1 MTNAGRRWRNRLQRK
16 LDLKLKILFLYPVVQ
31 TVVKLIAIVA
41 EEKTIVRIVAR
52 NGNGVIDVE
61 IKEAID
67 TLKERVELIKKDYK
81 REATDYLE
89 VLEMAISALEKQ
101 IPKEMMNLEV
111 NVAKIAEGV
120 RVSC

>member
-1 MTNAGRRWRNRLQRK
+1 M
-16 LDLKLKILFLYPVVQ
+16 
-31 TVVKLIAIVA
+31 VKLIAIVA

-101 IPKEMMNLEV
+101 IPKEPIDDEFRSKCCQNCGRCACELLSNRHMPYCEYCGQAL
-111 NVAKIAEGV
+111 KWGD
-120 RVSC
+120 